1 MTDIEIGER
10 KAARNILSFIEAVCF
25 SKEYLQFRV
34 NQGSNGQRDLIIKMI
49 KEKYLDWQKRKIL

>member
-49 KEKYLDWQKRKIL
+49 KEKYLD